1 MNETLPITEPSAD
14 TPPVGDIAAL
24 DDLPPV
30 KPTKK
35 KSFANGVA
43 SNVKQ
48 HTVIVSDISSSMSGP
63 KIDES
68 NAARGG
74 FLSAL
79 ADPANKDGFLVSVI
93 DFNDAAHRLTLAEPA
108 TTIQIAPSSA
118 GGGTSFEAALNEAVA
133 VITEFSTRPNP
144 DGWHYLR
151 PVTVF
156 MSDGQS
162 SASDETI
169 SAMHELSDV
178 TAIAFGSDAHQ
189 DMLKRISST
198 GEVHVIGTNGHEL
211 RQFLAQ
217 VGETMSQSIQTV
229 RI

>member
-1 MNETLPITEPSAD
+1 MNETLPITEPSIE
-14 TPPVGDIAAL
+14 TPPVGDIAVL

-48 HTVIVSDISSSMSGP
+48 HTVIVSDISSSMSGA

-93 DFNDAAHRLTLAEPA
+93 DFNETARRLTLAEPA
-108 TTIQIAPSSA
+108 TTIQIAPSQA
-118 GGGTSFEAALNEAVA
+118 GGGTSFEAALNEAIVA
-133 VITEFSTRPNP
+133 ITEFSTCPNP
-144 DGWHYLR
+144 DGWHYLH
-151 PVTVF
+151 PVTIY

-169 SAMHELSDV
+169 AALHQLSDV
-178 TAIAFGSDAHQ
+178 IAIAFGADAHQ

-198 GEVHVIGTNGHEL
+198 GEVHVISESGEEL